1 MARSDRFLQVEH
13 GGLQYRLFR
22 LGEHSFAGCPLMKG
36 AMSDEQKK
44 AIADK
49 LEEIVNLGNELRGLC
64 GTGPGF
70 GHLPDPQED
79 DEVDE

>member
-1 MARSDRFLQVEH
+1 
-13 GGLQYRLFR
+13 
-22 LGEHSFAGCPLMKG
+22 MKG